1 MVNLGARKVNLL
13 SCLQNGSKLTQA
25 RYFTSVRQRYSLCF
39 CIASFR
45 TKYIFIHSSSKYL
58 LAKQYL
64 LVCIVHSL
72 SHFFFDS
79 ISRVFQLHNHNGF
92 PYSFRRRNSQLYST
106 LRSLLLSTPCT
117 LLIIF
122 IFPSNSR
129 NLILEVNLAERVQVL
144 LSSAYVNC

>member
-1 MVNLGARKVNLL
+1 VGAKSRSLELLL
-13 SCLQNGSKLTQA
+13 SFYKTDPKSKLTQA
-25 RYFTSVRQRYSLCF
+25 RYFISVTEVFALVLHRSEQSTYS
-39 CIASFR
+39 
-45 TKYIFIHSSSKYL
+45 FIHSSSKYL

-122 IFPSNSR
+122 IFPS
-129 NLILEVNLAERVQVL
+129 Q
-144 LSSAYVNC
+144 

>member
-1 MVNLGARKVNLL
+1 VGAKSRSLELLL
-13 SCLQNGSKLTQA
+13 SFYKTDPKSKLTQA
-25 RYFTSVRQRYSLCF
+25 RYFISVTEVFALVLHRSEQITYS
-39 CIASFR
+39 
-45 TKYIFIHSSSKYL
+45 FIHSSSKYL

-106 LRSLLLSTPCT
+106 LRSLFLSTPCT

-122 IFPSNSR
+122 IFPS
-129 NLILEVNLAERVQVL
+129 Q
-144 LSSAYVNC
+144 